1 MYVCVCK
8 GVTDGQIREAVR
20 EGACTLR
27 ALGARLGVATCC
39 GRCAPYTRFVLNE
52 TLAAAVS
59 EANGRT
65 ASCGAACG
73 SAC

>member
-39 GRCAPYTRFVLNE
+39 GRCAPYTRSVLNE
-52 TLAAAVS
+52 TIAAA
-59 EANGRT
+59 ANETCNRV
-65 ASCGAACG
+65 ACDAACG